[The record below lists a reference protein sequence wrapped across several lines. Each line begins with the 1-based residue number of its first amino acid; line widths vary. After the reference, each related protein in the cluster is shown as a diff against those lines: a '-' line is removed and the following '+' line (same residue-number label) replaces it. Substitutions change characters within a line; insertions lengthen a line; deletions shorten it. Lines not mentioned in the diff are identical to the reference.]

1 MSDPKTEKLFRKAV
15 SAVKAKKGRGLVFG
29 TNKPKMQGPWSTYYE
44 TGPIENVQIMRAYFN
59 TKKEA
64 VARACSLSLSTKGY
78 VTVNRDGREVE
89 SCYDGHLVSPQATKA
104 KKGRGHVFGST
115 ASASDE
121 KRLTIKTDNKWH
133 DFKYRNE
140 VPEKVLKDQ
149 FDYQDEDI
157 SDNFFKFKGTWY
169 HTDQFM
175 RLEDRNGEMKGW
187 DGYAGDSYFSGVL
200 IKLSSDGERYK
211 VATYY
216 S

>member
-29 TNKPKMQGPWSTYYE
+29 ASTRNMTRIDRQPPTEY
-44 TGPIENVQIMRAYFN
+44 PL
-59 TKKEA
+59 A
-64 VARACSLSLSTKGY
+64 VARSMAKELSSGEDEGWTYTAVSSGKSGKAYVEVRDEKGVFLSHWSEPK
-78 VTVNRDGREVE
+78 
-89 SCYDGHLVSPQATKA
+89 SSA
-104 KKGRGHVFGST
+104 KKGRVLGS
-115 ASASDE
+115 SLPASDE

-133 DFKYRNE
+133 GFKYRNE
-140 VPEKVLKDQ
+140 VPAKVLKDQ

-175 RLEDRNGEMKGW
+175 RLDDRNGEMKGW